1 MRRNIL
7 IGAFL
12 AVFSAASTAMAP
24 FSKIENP
31 GFYRIMLGDV
41 EVTALS
47 DGISPMPADKILIN
61 TQLKQL
67 EKAMALNNLSLP
79 LPTSVN
85 AYLINTGG
93 KLILIDVGTGML
105 HGETLGKMM
114 KNLNASGYKAEQ
126 VDEIYLTHLHPDHVG
141 GLMAQNKIA
150 FPNAIVRVEKEEV
163 AFWLSEEKKQQAE
176 EKDKRFFDAASV
188 SLKPYETAGK
198 LKTFEGDKELTPG
211 ISAIDTRGH
220 TPGHSVFAVESKGK
234 KMVILGD
241 MIHVASVQFPDPNV
255 AIAYDIDVPAAVA
268 QRKKLFDSLAQQRAL
283 VAGAHLSFPGLGYIS
298 KSGDGYGWHPL
309 NYGAMN
315 QH

>member
-12 AVFSAASTAMAP
+12 AIFSTASTAAAP

-31 GFYRIMLGDV
+31 GFYRIMLGDF

-67 EKAMALNNLSLP
+67 EKAMEVNNLSLP

-85 AYLINTGG
+85 AYLINTGE
-93 KLILIDVGTGML
+93 KLVLVDVGTGAL

-141 GLMAQNKIA
+141 GLVAQNKIA

-163 AFWLSEEKKQQAE
+163 AFWLNEETKRQAE
-176 EKDKRFFDAASV
+176 EKDKRFFDAAIA

-198 LKTFEGDKELTPG
+198 LKTFEGEKELTQG
-211 ISAIDTRGH
+211 ISAIETRGH

-255 AIAYDIDVPAAVA
+255 AIAYDIDASAAVA
-268 QRKKLFDSLAQQRAL
+268 QRKRLFDDLAQQRAL

-298 KSGDGYGWHPL
+298 KKGDGYDWHPL
-309 NYGAMN
+309 NYGVIN
-315 QH
+315 KH